1 MPVMKEKTNLRRRV
15 SSHILTL
22 LIGSL
27 VFAIVLTTGCSSA
40 TNNDGGN
47 GNVQTPSTIII
58 TDMVGREVSVEVPVE
73 RIVLASARHLHEF
86 AAVGGAEVIDQIV
99 GWGSDL
105 NLYDQDTYLKY
116 QEAFPQIGSITD
128 IGYHY
133 KGTFS
138 VEAVVSLQPDVVVFP
153 LWLVDEEGVADDIF
167 KLEKAKI
174 PTVFIDYYKEPFENP
189 VASTTIIGQL
199 LGKESRAKEITDFY
213 QEQVDEVAS
222 KLATL
227 TSAKTTAYVEVGSK
241 GPSEYGNT
249 YSSVSGLGALVDI
262 AGGISIADGVI
273 EGSGAINPEYL
284 LTTDPDVIIISG
296 SYWPS
301 TGDSM
306 RLGYHATE
314 EDSKALLQAFT
325 ERGGWDTLSAVQNGC
340 VYSIFHGFSFRIY
353 NFAGIQAFA
362 KWLYPDLF
370 ADMDPAANFQEFH
383 ERFMPVDYSGV
394 WMLDI
399 NQ

>member
-1 MPVMKEKTNLRRRV
+1 MKGENVFKRRLPAYV
-15 SSHILTL
+15 SIILAGLLVLTL
-22 LIGSL
+22 ILSIYFSSM
-27 VFAIVLTTGCSSA
+27 AASEQSDDTTGTQSA
-40 TNNDGGN
+40 TL
-47 GNVQTPSTIII
+47 I
-58 TDMVGREVSVEVPVE
+58 TDMAGRQVSVVTPVE

-116 QEAFPQIGSITD
+116 QGEFPQIDNITD
-128 IGYHY
+128 VGYHY

-138 VEAVVSLQPDVVVFP
+138 VETVVTLDPDVVVFP
-153 LWLVDEEGVADDIF
+153 LWLVEKEGVAGDIF
-167 KLEKAKI
+167 KLEKAGI
-174 PTVFIDYYKEPFENP
+174 PSAFIDYYTDPFENP
-189 VASTTIIGQL
+189 VGSTTIIGQL
-199 LGKESRAKEITDFY
+199 LGKESRAKEVTGFY
-213 QEQVDEVAS
+213 QEQVNEISSRLENLSTAN
-222 KLATL
+222 
-227 TSAKTTAYVEVGSK
+227 TTAYVEVGSK

-249 YSSVSGLGALVDI
+249 YSGQGLGALI
-262 AGGISIADGVI
+262 TRAGGDNIADGVI
-273 EGSGAINPEYL
+273 GGSGAINPEYL
-284 LTTDPDVIIISG
+284 LTADPDIIVISG

-314 EDSKALLQAFT
+314 ADSRALLQAFT
-325 ERGGWDTLSAVQNGC
+325 ERGGWDTLSAVQNDR
-340 VYSIFHGFSFRIY
+340 VYGIFHGFSFRIY

-370 ADMDPAANFQEFH
+370 TDMDPAGNFQEFH
-383 ERFMPVDYSGV
+383 EKFMPVEYSGV

-399 NQ
+399 TE

>member
-1 MPVMKEKTNLRRRV
+1 MKGKTALRRKIFGFIPT
-15 SSHILTL
+15 IL
-22 LIGSL
+22 IIL
-27 VFAIVLTTGCSSA
+27 VLAPVLTTGCSSPV
-40 TNNDGGN
+40 NNEGGN
-47 GNVQTPSTIII
+47 GNAQTPSTIVI
-58 TDMVGREVSVEVPVE
+58 TDMAGREVSVNAPVE

-116 QEAFPQIGSITD
+116 QEAFPQIDDITD

-138 VEAVVSLQPDVVVFP
+138 VEAVVNLSPDVVVFP
-153 LWLVDEEGVADDIF
+153 LWLVDEEGVGDDIL
-167 KLEKAKI
+167 KLEKANI
-174 PTVFIDYYKEPFENP
+174 PAVFIDYYTEPFENP
-189 VASTTIIGQL
+189 VRSTTIIGQL
-199 LGKESRAKEITDFY
+199 LDKESRAREVTDFY
-213 QEQVDEVAS
+213 QEQVNEVS
-222 KLATL
+222 SLLETL
-227 TSAKTTAYVEVGSK
+227 SVAKTTAYVEVGSK
-241 GPSEYGNT
+241 GPSEYGST
-249 YSSVSGLGALVDI
+249 YSGQGLGALVTK
-262 AGGISIADGVI
+262 AGGDNIADGII

-284 LTTDPDVIIISG
+284 LITDPEVIIISG

-314 EDSKALLQAFT
+314 ADSRVLLQAFT
-325 ERGGWDTLSAVQNGC
+325 ERGGWDTLSAVQNGR

-383 ERFMPVDYSGV
+383 DRFMPVEYSGV
-394 WMLDI
+394 WMLGI
-399 NQ
+399 TE

>member
-1 MPVMKEKTNLRRRV
+1 MKEEIALRGKIFGF
-15 SSHILTL
+15 ILTI
-22 LIGSL
+22 LISFLILAL
-27 VFAIVLTTGCSSA
+27 VSTTGCSSPA
-40 TNNDGGN
+40 NNDNGN
-47 GNVQTPSTIII
+47 GNVQTQSTITI
-58 TDMVGREVSVEVPVE
+58 TDMAGREVSVKTPAE

-105 NLYDQDTYLKY
+105 KLYDQDTYLKY
-116 QEAFPQIGSITD
+116 QESFPQIDDITD

-138 VEAVVSLQPDVVVFP
+138 VEAVVNLKPDVVVFP
-153 LWLVDEEGVADDIF
+153 LWLVDQEGIGDDIF

-174 PTVFIDYYKEPFENP
+174 PTVFIDYYTKPFENP
-189 VASTTIIGQL
+189 IESTSIIGQL

-213 QEQVDEVAS
+213 QEQVNEVSS

-227 TSAKTTAYVEVGSK
+227 SIAKTTAYVEVGSK

-249 YSSVSGLGALVDI
+249 YSGQGLGALI
-262 AGGISIADGVI
+262 TKAGGANIADGVI
-273 EGSGAINPEYL
+273 KNSGPINPEYL
-284 LTTDPDVIIISG
+284 LTADPEVIIISG

-301 TGDSM
+301 TGESM

-314 EDSKALLQAFT
+314 ADSRVLLQDFA
-325 ERGGWDTLSAVQNGC
+325 ERGGWETLSAIRNGR
-340 VYSIFHGFSFRIY
+340 VHSIFHGFSFRIY

-362 KWLYPDLF
+362 KWLYPDVF
-370 ADMDPAANFQEFH
+370 ADMDPAANFQDFH
-383 ERFMPVDYSGV
+383 NRFMPVEYSGV

-399 NQ
+399 TK